1 MLHYHRL
8 NSSSSHVL
16 TATSLSYWKA
26 KNSTS
31 HRIKTPVSIEIKFG
45 MVDNVGETAPSA
57 KFQANPHEGAS
68 LQIGEIY
75 AKFLPPPRR

>member
-1 MLHYHRL
+1 
-8 NSSSSHVL
+8 VL
-16 TATSLSYWKA
+16 RATSLSHEEA

-31 HRIKTPVSIEIKFG
+31 HRIKTPDPIEIKFG
-45 MVDNVGETAPSA
+45 MVNYVSEMAPVQNFRQISMR
-57 KFQANPHEGAS
+57 GAS